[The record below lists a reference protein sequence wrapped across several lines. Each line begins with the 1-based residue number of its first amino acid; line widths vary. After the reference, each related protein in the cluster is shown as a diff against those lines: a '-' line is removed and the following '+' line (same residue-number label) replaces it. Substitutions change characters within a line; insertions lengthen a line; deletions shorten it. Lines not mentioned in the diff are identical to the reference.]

1 MGYTVAMQKNLIT
14 GIAVAAGLAV
24 VAVFFIFNG
33 SFELPGGQVS
43 GDSSGLIVQDQV
55 VGTGAEVAAG
65 DIIAVHYTGKLED
78 GTVFE
83 TSVGGE
89 PVDVPIGMGFVILG
103 WDQGLIGMKEG
114 GKRMLVIPPSLA
126 YGAEGR
132 DPIPPNATLIFEI
145 ELIRVQKADAAA
157 PAQE

>member
-1 MGYTVAMQKNLIT
+1 MQKNLIT
-14 GIAVAAGLAV
+14 GVAVAVGLAV

-33 SFELPGGQVS
+33 SLEIPGQLT

-55 VGTGAEVAAG
+55 VGTGAEVGAG
-65 DIIAVHYTGKLED
+65 DIITVHYTGKLED

-83 TSVGGE
+83 TSVGGD
-89 PVDVPIGMGFVILG
+89 PVDVPIGLGYVIPG

-114 GKRMLVIPPSLA
+114 GKRLLVIPPALA

-132 DPIPPNATLIFEI
+132 GTIPPNTTLVFEI
-145 ELIRVQKADAAA
+145 ELVRVQKA
-157 PAQE
+157 QQ

>member
-1 MGYTVAMQKNLIT
+1 MQKHLST

-33 SFELPGGQVS
+33 SVAIPGAVS
-43 GDSSGLIVQDQV
+43 GEASGLIVQDQV
-55 VGTGAEVAAG
+55 VGEGAEVASG
-65 DIIAVHYTGKLED
+65 DIITVHYTGKLED

-83 TSVGGE
+83 TSVGGD
-89 PVDVPIGMGFVILG
+89 PVDVPIGLGYVIPG

-132 DPIPPNATLIFEI
+132 GSIPPNTTLIFEI
-145 ELIRVQKADAAA
+145 ELLKVQK
-157 PAQE
+157 PQ